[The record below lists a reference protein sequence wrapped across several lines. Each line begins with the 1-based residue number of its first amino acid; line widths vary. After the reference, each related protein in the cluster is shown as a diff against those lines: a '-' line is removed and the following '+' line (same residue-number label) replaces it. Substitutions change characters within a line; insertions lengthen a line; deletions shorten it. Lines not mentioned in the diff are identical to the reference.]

1 MTDSTIK
8 LGEITRGSGKV
19 FVRAYGNAAQ
29 VVASSKVG
37 DTELPCEVFALEEG
51 AWVITAPVLN
61 VMQLLTARALDEQGN
76 ELVSAPLPIHPLATR
91 LQSSINTL
99 RKNEAA
105 TSVRNIDAELSS
117 LSLEVKTIVADG
129 DQTLVTCAAE
139 AFPVTFDTDGMQV
152 VSYSLDGRVV
162 TREWVDLGTH
172 LRRDARYP
180 SERRFSSSFSL
191 RVPASL
197 DALIVELRFPGV
209 VRFIELEPWRF
220 AQLRDQWAQLATPAD
235 RDVRYED
242 WFLNKHRMRRNDRVL
257 QELAV
262 PNLALKPVFS
272 IIVPLFKT
280 PIDFF
285 REMADSVLAQ
295 TYPHWELLLVNASPE
310 DDALRQEVEAYC
322 ARDSRVRHVPLDGNY
337 GITENTN
344 AGIRAATGDFLS
356 FFDHD
361 DVLEPDILYWYA
373 KGVNDYPTTDL
384 IYCDEDH
391 LQDGHYIVPF
401 LKPDWDPDLLCS
413 ENYVCHMLTVRKS
426 VVDGF
431 DELPDRRFD
440 GSQDH
445 NMTFLVGEQARNVY
459 HVRRVLYHWR
469 IHENSTAGK
478 GVGQKSYALEA
489 ERLAVQ
495 GHLDRCGIRAT
506 AVMERRMPG
515 RCEVVYSLNEYP
527 LVSIVIPNKD
537 ASDVLDTC
545 VSSILE
551 RTSWPLFEIVVVE
564 NNSTEPETFAYY
576 ERLRERDPRIRVV
589 TSETGGVF
597 NFSKVVN
604 DGFAAARGEY
614 LLMLNNDT
622 EVIEADWLEHLMGP
636 CMRDDIGAVGCKLL
650 YANDSYQHVGV
661 GLGRGF
667 GPFHLDVG
675 LPDGTW
681 GYYETDMLSHR
692 ASAVTGA
699 CLLTKR
705 AVFDEVGGLD
715 ETLSVNYNDI
725 DFCMKVQQAGYAVLL
740 QLDTSLRHYE
750 SVTRSPST
758 SRANAIGFGREH
770 GIFLG
775 RWQRYVTL
783 GEHYYSKLF
792 RFWNPYHALD
802 V

>member
-1 MTDSTIK
+1 
-8 LGEITRGSGKV
+8 
-19 FVRAYGNAAQ
+19 
-29 VVASSKVG
+29 
-37 DTELPCEVFALEEG
+37 
-51 AWVITAPVLN
+51 
-61 VMQLLTARALDEQGN
+61 
-76 ELVSAPLPIHPLATR
+76 
-91 LQSSINTL
+91 
-99 RKNEAA
+99 
-105 TSVRNIDAELSS
+105 
-117 LSLEVKTIVADG
+117 
-129 DQTLVTCAAE
+129 
-139 AFPVTFDTDGMQV
+139 
-152 VSYSLDGRVV
+152 
-162 TREWVDLGTH
+162 
-172 LRRDARYP
+172 
-180 SERRFSSSFSL
+180 
-191 RVPASL
+191 
-197 DALIVELRFPGV
+197 
-209 VRFIELEPWRF
+209 
-220 AQLRDQWAQLATPAD
+220 
-235 RDVRYED
+235 
-242 WFLNKHRMRRNDRVL
+242 
-257 QELAV
+257 
-262 PNLALKPVFS
+262 
-272 IIVPLFKT
+272 
-280 PIDFF
+280 
-285 REMADSVLAQ
+285 
-295 TYPHWELLLVNASPE
+295 
-310 DDALRQEVEAYC
+310 
-322 ARDSRVRHVPLDGNY
+322 
-337 GITENTN
+337 
-344 AGIRAATGDFLS
+344 
-356 FFDHD
+356 
-361 DVLEPDILYWYA
+361 
-373 KGVNDYPTTDL
+373 
-384 IYCDEDH
+384 
-391 LQDGHYIVPF
+391 
-401 LKPDWDPDLLCS
+401 
-413 ENYVCHMLTVRKS
+413 MLTVRKS

-564 NNSTEPETFAYY
+564 NNSTQAETFAYY

>member
-1 MTDSTIK
+1 MSTTLT

-19 FVRAYGNAAQ
+19 FVRVHADAD
-29 VVASSKVG
+29 KVWARSRVRG
-37 DTELPCEVFALEEG
+37 TNLPCEAFRLDDG
-51 AWVITAPVLN
+51 DWVVTAPVLSVTQTLE
-61 VMQLLTARALDEQGN
+61 VMAQGAGEL
-76 ELVSAPLPIHPLATR
+76 ELVSAKMPLNPLAAR
-91 LQSSINTL
+91 LQSSANTL

-105 TSVRNIDAELSS
+105 LSIRNVDAELSTI
-117 LSLEVKTIVADG
+117 SLEVKTIVPDG
-129 DQTLVTCAAE
+129 DQAIVTCSVDAFPAPAGHEHMAVAAFSSDGRLVT
-139 AFPVTFDTDGMQV
+139 D
-152 VSYSLDGRVV
+152 
-162 TREWVDLGTH
+162 EWVDLGT
-172 LRRDARYP
+172 RVRADATYP
-180 SERRFSSSFSL
+180 SERRFSSTFSL

-197 DALIVELRFPGV
+197 NALVVNVAFPQESRFV
-209 VRFIELEPWRF
+209 ALEPWRY
-220 AQLRDQWAQLATPAD
+220 AQLQGAWAGLATPAD

-242 WFLNKHRMRRNDRVL
+242 WFLHKHRMRKNDRIL

-262 PNLALKPVFS
+262 PGLAEQPTFS

-280 PIDFF
+280 PLDFF
-285 REMADSVLAQ
+285 HEMVDSVVGQ
-295 TYPHWELLLVNASPE
+295 TYPNWELLLVNASPE
-310 DDALRQEVEAYC
+310 DDTLREAVETRC
-322 ARDSRVRHVPLDGNY
+322 AAGARVRHIPLDGNY

-373 KGVNDYPTTDL
+373 KGVSDYPTTDL

-426 VVDGF
+426 IVDALP
-431 DELPDRRFD
+431 ELPDSRFD

-478 GVGQKSYALEA
+478 GVSQKSYALEA

-506 AVMERRMPG
+506 AVMEARMPG
-515 RCEVVYSLNEYP
+515 RCEVTYNLHEFP

-537 ASDVLDTC
+537 AADVLDTC

-551 RTSWPLFEIVVVE
+551 RTSWPLYEIVVVE
-564 NNSTEPETFAYY
+564 NNSCDPATFAYY
-576 ERLRERDPRIRVV
+576 DKLTARDPRIRVV

-597 NFSKVVN
+597 NFSKVIN

-622 EVIEADWLEHLMGP
+622 EVIEAGWLEQLMGP

-650 YANDSYQHVGV
+650 FADDTYQHVGV
-661 GLGRGF
+661 ALGRGS
-667 GPFHLDVG
+667 GPFHLDAR
-675 LPDGTW
+675 LPRDTW

-705 AVFDEVGGLD
+705 SVFDAVGGMD
-715 ETLSVNYNDI
+715 EDLSVNYNDI
-725 DFCMKVQQAGYAVLL
+725 DYCMKVQAAGRAVLL
-740 QLDTSLRHYE
+740 QQSCSLRHYE
-750 SVTRSPST
+750 SVTRSPSA

-792 RFWNPYHALD
+792 RYMNPYHALD